1 MTIGKWQDP
10 YTSVNGKWMP
20 KNDPMVQTAALQNQL
35 LQSEIDSIGQEEE
48 RQNQQGQVA
57 SQLASQFL
65 AKWNAELANVKGYY
79 NQATEGLAKAWGI
92 VDQGN
97 QAVGEFDDIY
107 NDVKSSWEQYKA
119 SFAPLRDES
128 IAAARS
134 DLSNRGKIIG
144 NLMGLATA
152 DYEGE
157 AGRAKADVAAETEKG
172 RRAAEREM
180 GGLGINPASRNYSEM
195 IRKNRVQ
202 EALNKVLAGN
212 SARLAEKGRMTEAN
226 KTAADVIA
234 QGISNSPA
242 NIAQGIATGEQGYA
256 NTLAGIKTNKIS
268 AISDLA
274 KTGGSLASTAA
285 GIGGSYADAI
295 AAPMGELYAGNLGV
309 ALENNPSSVAQA
321 NNFKVSGGTN
331 KVSMGNG
338 ISLNSGIDLNYKR
351 L

>member
-1 MTIGKWQDP
+1 MTIGKWEDP
-10 YTSVNGKWMP
+10 YTMVNGKWML
-20 KNDPMVQTAALQNQL
+20 KSDPAVQTAALQNQL
-35 LQSEIDSIGQEEE
+35 LQSEIDSIAQEEE

-65 AKWNAELANVKGYY
+65 SKWNAELENVKGYY

-97 QAVGEFDDIY
+97 EAVGEFDDIY
-107 NDVKSSWEQYKA
+107 NDVKTSWEQYKT
-119 SFAPLRDES
+119 SFAPLKDES
-128 IAAARS
+128 ISAARS

-157 AGRAKADVAAETEKG
+157 AGRAKADVAAETERG
-172 RRAAEREM
+172 RRAAERESA
-180 GGLGINPASRNYSEM
+180 GLGINPASRNYSES
-195 IRKNRVQ
+195 IRKTRVQ

-212 SARLAEKGRMTEAN
+212 SARLAEKGRMVAAN
-226 KTAADVIA
+226 KTAADAIS
-234 QGISNSPA
+234 QGVSNSPA

-256 NTLAGIKTNKIS
+256 NTLTGIKTNKIG

-309 ALENNPSSVAQA
+309 ALENNPSAAAES
-321 NNFKVSGGTN
+321 S
-331 KVSMGNG
+331 G
-338 ISLNSGIDLNYKR
+338 ISMPSNFSTGKINSRINIGSGIKLNY
-351 L
+351 